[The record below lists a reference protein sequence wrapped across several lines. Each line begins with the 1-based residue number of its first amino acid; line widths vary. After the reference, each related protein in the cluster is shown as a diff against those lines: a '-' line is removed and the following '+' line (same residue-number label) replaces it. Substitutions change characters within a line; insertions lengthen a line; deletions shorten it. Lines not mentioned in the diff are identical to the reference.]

1 MDMRE
6 GWTVKVGDY
15 ETLEAEKL
23 LRWKNMT
30 PQARLDAMI
39 ELNRIW
45 RGGSGPPIEKVWKI
59 VTVPPVVK
67 SE

>member
-1 MDMRE
+1 MDMRD

-30 PQARLDAMI
+30 PQERLDAMI
-39 ELNRIW
+39 ELNRSW
-45 RGGSGPPIEKVWKI
+45 HGGSSSPIKKVWKI
-59 VTVPPVVK
+59 VTAPPVVN
-67 SE
+67 EE